1 MNIVKQTT
9 LPPIEVGYR
18 IDAARPV
25 IPLAMEVSR
34 TGCAAPH
41 HHPRGQFIYAS
52 SGVMRIL
59 TPAGAWVVPP
69 SQAVW
74 VPPEIE
80 HEVYFPGQVSL
91 RNLFIDPSAVAG
103 LPTACCV
110 LKVGTLLRELVRR
123 AVAVGDGYRRHT
135 PEWRLMQVLLD
146 ELRRA
151 EPSPLHLP
159 AARDPRVCRVTE
171 ALQRQPGD
179 DRDLAAW
186 AKVACASSRTLA
198 RLFVRDT
205 GMTFGAWRQQ
215 LRLLEAVARLGR
227 GESVTAVAFALGYRS
242 LSAFIDRFHKA
253 LGTPPG
259 KYVQA
264 ASG

>member
-205 GMTFGAWRQQ
+205 GMTFGMPGLFLVADPQQVGERIARGVEEGRDVLYVPGFWR
-215 LRLLEAVARLGR
+215 LIMWIIRTIPETVFKRLKL
-227 GESVTAVAFALGYRS
+227 
-242 LSAFIDRFHKA
+242 
-253 LGTPPG
+253 
-259 KYVQA
+259 
-264 ASG
+264 